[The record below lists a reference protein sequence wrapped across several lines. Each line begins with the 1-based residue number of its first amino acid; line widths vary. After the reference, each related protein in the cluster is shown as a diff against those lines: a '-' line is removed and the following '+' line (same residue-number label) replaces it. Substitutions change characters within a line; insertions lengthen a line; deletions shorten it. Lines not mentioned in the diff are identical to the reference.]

1 MTRPM
6 TEQQEATLIRVM
18 TGFFDPLWYASR
30 YPDVVSANIDPLLH
44 FIRFGLVEK
53 RSPNRFFDCAW
64 YLEHYADV
72 QASGVHPLLHYL
84 ASGAA
89 ELRNPHPRFD
99 APFYVQQHPEAASN
113 PLLYHIPIGHAQGYP
128 TEKALYIKDYLPSQ
142 LPPLTAKSD
151 VAVDVV
157 IPVYRG
163 LEETRRCLNSVLASK
178 ESVLGDVIVVDD
190 HSPEPKLVA
199 WLDKLIAA
207 GRIRLV
213 RNRRNLGFV
222 RSVNTGM
229 EAAGM
234 HDVVLL
240 NSDTEVPPGWL
251 TRLAAQAYARPRIAS
266 VSPLSNNATICGY
279 PNDEGGP
286 IAF

>member
-1 MTRPM
+1 MTPQINA
-6 TEQQEATLIRVM
+6 EDEATLIRVM

-30 YPDVVSANIDPLLH
+30 YPDVVGADLDPLLH
-44 FIRFGLVEK
+44 FIRFGLKEN
-53 RSPNRFFDCAW
+53 RDPNRFFDCAW
-64 YLEHYADV
+64 YLGHYPDV
-72 QASGVHPLLHYL
+72 LVAGVHPLLHYL

-89 ELRNPHPRFD
+89 EMRNPHPRFD
-99 APFYVQQHPEAASN
+99 APFYVEQHPEAAAN
-113 PLLYHIPIGHAQGYP
+113 PLLYHIRIGHAQGYP

-163 LEETRRCLNSVLASK
+163 LEETRRRLNSVLASK
-178 ESVLGDVIVVDD
+178 GSVLGDVIVVDD

-222 RSVNTGM
+222 RSV
-229 EAAGM
+229 
-234 HDVVLL
+234 
-240 NSDTEVPPGWL
+240 
-251 TRLAAQAYARPRIAS
+251 
-266 VSPLSNNATICGY
+266 
-279 PNDEGGP
+279 
-286 IAF
+286 